1 MSTFVRRSWVMSAS
15 AILAVLALVVLIAGA
30 VMARNGGALLPFR
43 WVDVSAPFER
53 VSAEQIRAAVAPAAS
68 SGFFSIDLAAARE
81 RVLALPWVAEAE
93 VRKQWPD
100 TLYVRVREREVLG
113 HLGEEQLIDINGA
126 IFQARGA
133 GETRGLPQLDA
144 APAQMATLTEH
155 YRRAQHDLEGMGR
168 TIVGARLSP
177 RGALEFQLNDG
188 LTVQLGSR
196 DVEARWSR
204 FVRSLPNLA
213 TLDPRP
219 IALADLRYTHGFAV
233 RYADSTPPSIDAS
246 RESRP

>member
-1 MSTFVRRSWVMSAS
+1 MSAFVRRSWVMSAS

-43 WVDVSAPFER
+43 WVDVNGPFER
-53 VSAEQIRAAVAPAAS
+53 VSAEQIRAAVAPAAA

-81 RVLALPWVAEAE
+81 RVLSLPWVDEAE

-100 TLYVRVREREVLG
+100 TLYVRVSEREVLG
-113 HLGEEQLIDINGA
+113 HLGEEQLIDVNGDV
-126 IFQARGA
+126 FQARGA

-144 APAQMATLTEH
+144 APAQMATLTEY

-168 TIVGARLSP
+168 SIVGARLSA
-177 RGALEFQLNDG
+177 RGAIEFQLNDG
-188 LTVQLGSR
+188 LSVQLGSR
-196 DVEARWSR
+196 DVEQRWNR

-219 IALADLRYTHGFAV
+219 IAMADLRYTHGFAI
-233 RYADSTPPSIDAS
+233 RYADSTPPSIDDS
-246 RESRP
+246 IQSSP